1 MKDLIYRE
9 DAVNAWKKR
18 QATMATT
25 GMFELLGD
33 LEHNIP
39 SAKLFRNN
47 SSKETPV
54 RPITNIVYAPHQP
67 IVQALCGRCK
77 QPLRAMFQKDNYCG
91 KCGQRIGWELLQ
103 EEKE

>member
-9 DAVNAWKKR
+9 DAVKAWKNR

-39 SAKLFRNN
+39 SAKLLHGK
-47 SSKETPV
+47 SAKEVPV
-54 RPITNIVYAPHQP
+54 RPIANIITDSPHQP
-67 IVQALCGRCK
+67 IVQMLCGRCK
-77 QPLRAMFQKDNYCG
+77 QPLRASYQNDHYCA
-91 KCGQRIGWELLQ
+91 KCGTRIGWELLQ
-103 EEKE
+103 EDL